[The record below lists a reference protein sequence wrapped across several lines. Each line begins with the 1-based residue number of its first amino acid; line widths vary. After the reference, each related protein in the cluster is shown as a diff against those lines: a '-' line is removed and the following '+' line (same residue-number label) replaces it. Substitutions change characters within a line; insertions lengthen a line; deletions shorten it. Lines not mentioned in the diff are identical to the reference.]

1 VSARRAPSPLAEAL
15 RDIFGDRLRESV
27 PMAPYTSIRIGGPAD
42 FLLEARSAD
51 ELAEMIRQLWDCE
64 APFQVLGMGSNIL
77 VSDAGMRGVVVL
89 NRARGI
95 SFDTR
100 SEGPSVTAES
110 GAMLGTMARRAVER
124 GLGGM
129 EWATTIPG
137 TVGGAVVGNSGAHGS
152 DIAGSLMMA
161 EILQQKGGR
170 KHWSVERLEYAYRD
184 SWLKRNPGAAVVLS
198 ATFRLQSST
207 TELAKA
213 RAAEHAAFRKQTQ
226 PKGASWG
233 STFKN
238 PPDDSAGRLIEAAGL
253 KGLQRGD
260 MQVSHE
266 HANFFVNL
274 GNATAEDAR
283 MLIDIVH
290 KEVATQFGI
299 ELDLEIQMLGDWSSN
314 NGSLEDA
321 EGDRS

>member
-1 VSARRAPSPLAEAL
+1 MSSKRTQSPLAKAL
-15 RDIFGDRLRESV
+15 REVFGDRLRESV
-27 PMAPYTSIRIGGPAD
+27 PMAPYTSIRIGGPVD
-42 FLLEARSAD
+42 FLLEAQSAD
-51 ELAEMIRQLWDCE
+51 ELAEMVRHLWDCE

-77 VSDAGMRGVVVL
+77 ISDAGMRGVVVL
-89 NRARGI
+89 NRARAL
-95 SFDTR
+95 SFDMQ
-100 SEGPSVTAES
+100 SDGPSVTAES
-110 GAMLGTMARRAVER
+110 GAMLGSMARRAVER
-124 GLGGM
+124 GLGGL

-152 DIAGSLMMA
+152 DIAGSLMLA
-161 EILQQKGGR
+161 EILQHKGG
-170 KHWSVERLEYAYRD
+170 KESWSVERLEYAYRD

-198 ATFRLQSST
+198 ATFRLHPST

-213 RAAEHAAFRKQTQ
+213 SAAEHAAFRKQTQ

-260 MQVSHE
+260 MQVSPK

-283 MLIDIVH
+283 KLIDIVR
-290 KEVATQFGI
+290 KEVAAQFGV
-299 ELDLEIQMLGDWSSN
+299 ELDLEIQLLGEW
-314 NGSLEDA
+314 GSKHGSPEDA
-321 EGDRS
+321 EGDQS